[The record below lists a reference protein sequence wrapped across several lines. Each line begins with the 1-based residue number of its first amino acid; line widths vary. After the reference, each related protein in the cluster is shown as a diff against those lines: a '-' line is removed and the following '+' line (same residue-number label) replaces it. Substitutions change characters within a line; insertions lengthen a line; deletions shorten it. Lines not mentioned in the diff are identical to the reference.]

1 MDKEKVKL
9 IYFMTTTYDNLENIN
24 NSIKVFL
31 LQEIFQE
38 II

>member
-9 IYFMTTTYDNLENIN
+9 IYFMTTTYDILENFN
-24 NSIKVFL
+24 NSIKIFL
-31 LQEIFQE
+31 LREIFQE